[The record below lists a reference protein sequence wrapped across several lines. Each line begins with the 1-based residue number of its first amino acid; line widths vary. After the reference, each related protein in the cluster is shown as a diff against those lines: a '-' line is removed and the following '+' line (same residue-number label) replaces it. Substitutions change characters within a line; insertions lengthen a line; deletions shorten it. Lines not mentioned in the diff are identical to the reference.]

1 MQVKQMFE
9 IGSINHVSL
18 LVADTRRSLDF
29 YHGLLGLPLD
39 DSRPDLDFPGA
50 WLQVGAAQIHLLELP
65 EYGQP
70 REPRQHGGRDHHL
83 AMNVTRLDEVVQALD
98 RAGIAYTRSRSGR
111 KALFCRDPD
120 GNALELV
127 ESCKSG
133 P

>member
-1 MQVKQMFE
+1 MQVKRMIE
-9 IGSINHVSL
+9 VCSINHVSL

-39 DSRPDLDFPGA
+39 DSRPGLDFPGA
-50 WLQVGAAQIHLLELP
+50 WLQVGDGQIHLLELP
-65 EYGQP
+65 EPGQP

-83 AMNVTRLDEVVQALD
+83 AMNVTSLDELVQALE

-111 KALFCRDPD
+111 RALFCWDPD

-127 ESCKSG
+127 ESV
-133 P
+133 

>member
-1 MQVKQMFE
+1 MIEVC
-9 IGSINHVSL
+9 SINHVSL

-39 DSRPDLDFPGA
+39 DSRPGLDFPGA
-50 WLQVGAAQIHLLELP
+50 WLQVGDGQIHLLELP
-65 EYGQP
+65 EPGQP

-83 AMNVTRLDEVVQALD
+83 AMNITSLDELVQALE
-98 RAGIAYTRSRSGR
+98 RAGIAYARSRSGR
-111 KALFCRDPD
+111 RALFCRDPD

>member
-1 MQVKQMFE
+1 MRVKQMVE
-9 IGSINHVSL
+9 VCSINHVSL

-50 WLQVGAAQIHLLELP
+50 WLQVGDGQIHLLELP
-65 EYGQP
+65 ESVQSRDPG
-70 REPRQHGGRDHHL
+70 QHGGRDHHL
-83 AMNVTRLDEVVQALD
+83 AMNVTSLDEVVQALET
-98 RAGIAYTRSRSGR
+98 AGIAYTRSRSGR

-127 ESCKSG
+127 ESV
-133 P
+133 